1 MKKFTKK
8 FIIMLL
14 TLVLLIVNTNFAFAI
29 EIVSPDV
36 EIKSPVLYDAAT
48 STLDLSTYFD
58 FEEFN
63 DYMVEQLK
71 TVDGTSSTLA
81 TINISK
87 FNIPES
93 NAIEKALQEHIWYNS
108 PELFRIGSMGIGSSG
123 NKYTYIQF
131 YSYYTKE
138 EYAEMHEKMVTE
150 AEELLKGVKDNPN
163 LTDVEKALLLHD
175 RLALHCE
182 YDYDTLSYDYENMPR
197 SSYNAYGVL
206 VLRDAVCMGYA
217 LAYDYLLE
225 QVGIKTLYCS
235 SDTLNH
241 AWNIVYIN
249 NTPYHVDVTWDDPVW
264 DMCGRVS
271 HENFLR
277 STQGI
282 KSTGHTATD
291 FFSFPADTTYDNYYW
306 QNSNTA
312 FQLIEDEIY
321 FFNTTEKSLYKL
333 SNENSEDTEF
343 LLKIPYN
350 WAVSATSFYSTSFVM
365 LVSDGENLY
374 YNIPNAI
381 YKYDVENAC
390 AKEFYK
396 PDLSTFESYNFI
408 YGLEYQNCKFTYVIN
423 DKYEYGSNKD
433 ASGIPQKPT
442 DFQFTIEHHIPSDWI
457 TVKEPTLE
465 EDGEKQ
471 QKCLNCSCILNTE
484 TIPKALICAAENTDT
499 IIEENIIFTS
509 TDLCKNI
516 ETLLNFSDSVT
527 YEISASHKTSST
539 ELLGT
544 GSIISI
550 FKKDEKVGEY
560 KVIIA
565 GDLNGDSVCDVL
577 DVMITELCYTNNKI
591 PSADECYAANGTKK
605 DAIDEV
611 SFQYVVN
618 TAMKVDL

>member
-87 FNIPES
+87 FNIPKS

-264 DMCGRVS
+264 DMYGRVS

-282 KSTGHTATD
+282 KATGHTATD
-291 FFSFPADTTYDNYYW
+291 FFSFPTDTTYDNYYW
-306 QNSNTA
+306 KNSQTA
-312 FQLIEDEIY
+312 FQLIGNEIY
-321 FFNTTEKSLYKL
+321 YFDTANKNLCKLNDANTGDSTILREIKDTWTTSGGFYGGSYTKL
-333 SNENSEDTEF
+333 
-343 LLKIPYN
+343 L
-350 WAVSATSFYSTSFVM
+350 
-365 LVSDGENLY
+365 SDNYYLY
-374 YNIPNAI
+374 YNTKDIVYRYNPKTDAEEI
-381 YKYDVENAC
+381 AFSPDVKSFGN
-390 AKEFYK
+390 YHW
-396 PDLSTFESYNFI
+396 I
-408 YGLEYQNCKFTYVIN
+408 YGMNYSDCKITCEVYSSPNYTAEV
-423 DKYEYGSNKD
+423 KKSYTTTEVVH
-433 ASGIPQKPT
+433 T
-442 DFQFTIEHHIPSDWI
+442 PSDWI

-550 FKKDEKVGEY
+550 FKNDEKVDEY

-605 DAIDEV
+605 DAIDES
-611 SFQYVVN
+611 SFQFVVN
-618 TAMKVDL
+618 TALSE

>member
-87 FNIPES
+87 FNIPKS

-241 AWNIVYIN
+241 AWNIVYID

-264 DMCGRVS
+264 DMYGRVS

-282 KSTGHTATD
+282 KDSGHTATD
-291 FFSFPADTTYDNYYW
+291 FFSFPTDTTYDNYYW
-306 QNSNTA
+306 KNSQTA
-312 FQLIEDEIY
+312 FQLIGNEIY
-321 FFNTTEKSLYKL
+321 YFDTANKNLCKLNDATTGDSTILREIKDTWTTSGGFYGGSYTKL
-333 SNENSEDTEF
+333 
-343 LLKIPYN
+343 L
-350 WAVSATSFYSTSFVM
+350 
-365 LVSDGENLY
+365 SDNYYLY
-374 YNIPNAI
+374 YNTKDIVYRYNPKTDAEEI
-381 YKYDVENAC
+381 AFSPDVKSFGN
-390 AKEFYK
+390 YHW
-396 PDLSTFESYNFI
+396 I
-408 YGLEYQNCKFTYVIN
+408 YGINYSDCKITCEVYSSPNYTAEV
-423 DKYEYGSNKD
+423 KKSYTTTEVVH
-433 ASGIPQKPT
+433 T
-442 DFQFTIEHHIPSDWI
+442 PSDWI

-550 FKKDEKVGEY
+550 FKNDEKVGEY

-591 PSADECYAANGTKK
+591 PSADECYAANGSKK
-605 DAIDEV
+605 VTIDEA

>member
-87 FNIPES
+87 FNIPKS

-206 VLRDAVCMGYA
+206 VLWDAVCMGYA

-264 DMCGRVS
+264 DMYGRVS

-282 KSTGHTATD
+282 KDSGHTATD
-291 FFSFPADTTYDNYYW
+291 FFSFPDDTTYDNYYW
-306 QNSNTA
+306 QNSNTS
-312 FQLIEDEIY
+312 FHLIGNNIYYLNTNTNEISLL
-321 FFNTTEKSLYKL
+321 NDISTGDSTTLKTITPGIWTSASGGYWSGNYAKL
-333 SNENSEDTEF
+333 
-343 LLKIPYN
+343 L
-350 WAVSATSFYSTSFVM
+350 
-365 LVSDGENLY
+365 SDNHNLY
-374 YNIPNAI
+374 YNTRDTVYRYNPITNTEEI
-381 YKYDVENAC
+381 V
-390 AKEFYK
+390 FK
-396 PDLSTFESYNFI
+396 PDLESLGKGYWI
-408 YGLEYQNCKFTYVIN
+408 YGMNYSDCKITCEVYNSPNYNAEV
-423 DKYEYGSNKD
+423 KKSYTVT
-433 ASGIPQKPT
+433 T
-442 DFQFTIEHHIPSDWI
+442 DVHAPSEWV
-457 TVKEPTLE
+457 TLKEPTTE
-465 EDGEKQ
+465 ETGEKQ

-550 FKKDEKVGEY
+550 FKNDEKVGEY
-560 KVIIA
+560 KVIIV

-591 PSADECYAANGTKK
+591 PSADECYAANGSKK
-605 DAIDEV
+605 VTIDEA

>member
-1 MKKFTKK
+1 MKKTSKIFFAVIFSLVI
-8 FIIMLL
+8 FISNSPLTFAGNFILLETDVIEQELYYTSSNGCFDTIEKYIGDIDDFQQYILDCLL
-14 TLVLLIVNTNFAFAI
+14 TDDSNL
-29 EIVSPDV
+29 
-36 EIKSPVLYDAAT
+36 T
-48 STLDLSTYFD
+48 SGNGRGSID
-58 FEEFN
+58 
-63 DYMVEQLK
+63 
-71 TVDGTSSTLA
+71 
-81 TINISK
+81 ISHY
-87 FNIPES
+87 NIPYSQS
-93 NAIEKALQEHIWYNS
+93 NFQELANLIYNES
-108 PELFRIGSMGIGSSG
+108 PELFRISGLSLTYYPSGSMVTLKPSYHFSTPVEFKQHY
-123 NKYTYIQF
+123 NKFIDV
-131 YSYYTKE
+131 S
-138 EYAEMHEKMVTE
+138 EKM
-150 AEELLKGVKDNPN
+150 LRGVKNNPA
-163 LTDVEKALLLHD
+163 LSDVEKALILHD
-175 RLALHCE
+175 RLALNCVYNSE
-182 YDYDTLSYDYENMPR
+182 NPDTPS
-197 SSYNAYGVL
+197 AHTIYGVFCL
-206 VLRDAVCMGYA
+206 GTAVCQGYA
-217 LAYDYLLE
+217 YAYDYLLE
-225 QVGIKTLYCS
+225 QVGIEAQYCS

-264 DMCGRVS
+264 DMYGRVS

-282 KSTGHTATD
+282 KATGHTATD
-291 FFSFPADTTYDNYYW
+291 FFSFPTDTTYDNYYW
-306 QNSNTA
+306 QNSQTA
-312 FQLIEDEIY
+312 FQLIDNEIY
-321 FFNTTEKSLYKL
+321 YFDTANKNLCKLNDTTTGDSTILMEIKDTWTTSGGFYGGSYTKL
-333 SNENSEDTEF
+333 
-343 LLKIPYN
+343 L
-350 WAVSATSFYSTSFVM
+350 
-365 LVSDGENLY
+365 SDNYYLY
-374 YNIPNAI
+374 YNTKDTVYRYNP
-381 YKYDVENAC
+381 KTDVEEIA
-390 AKEFYK
+390 FS
-396 PDLSTFESYNFI
+396 PDVKSFGNYHWI
-408 YGLEYQNCKFTYVIN
+408 YGMNYSDCKITCEVYSSPNYTAEV
-423 DKYEYGSNKD
+423 KKSYTTTEVVH
-433 ASGIPQKPT
+433 T
-442 DFQFTIEHHIPSDWI
+442 PSDWT

>member
-87 FNIPES
+87 FNIPKS

-241 AWNIVYIN
+241 AWNIVYID

-264 DMCGRVS
+264 DMYGRVL

-282 KSTGHTATD
+282 KATGHTATD
-291 FFSFPADTTYDNYYW
+291 FFSFPDDTTYDNYYW
-306 QNSNTA
+306 QNSETA
-312 FQLIEDEIY
+312 FQLVDNDIY
-321 FFNTTEKSLYKL
+321 YFNTDSKELCKL
-333 SNENSEDTEF
+333 NDKITGESSV
-343 LLKIPYN
+343 LKTVN
-350 WAVSATSFYSTSFVM
+350 DRWTTSGGFYSKSFTK
-365 LVSDGENLY
+365 LLSDNYYLY
-374 YNIPNAI
+374 YNTKDIVYRYNPKTDAEETVFSP
-381 YKYDVENAC
+381 DV
-390 AKEFYK
+390 KSFGDYHW
-396 PDLSTFESYNFI
+396 I
-408 YGLEYQNCKFTYVIN
+408 YGMNYSDCKITCEVYSSPNYTAEV
-423 DKYEYGSNKD
+423 KKSYTTTEVVH
-433 ASGIPQKPT
+433 T
-442 DFQFTIEHHIPSDWI
+442 PSDWI

-471 QKCLNCSCILNTE
+471 QTCLNCSCILNTE

-499 IIEENIIFTS
+499 IIDDNLVFTS

-550 FKKDEKVGEY
+550 FKNDEKVGEY

-605 DAIDEV
+605 DALDES
-611 SFQYVVN
+611 SFQFVVN
-618 TAMKVDL
+618 TALSE